1 MVSELQVDSN
11 SLSRE
16 PQNARDPETP
26 TRDAPPMHVILVATQ
41 KGGAGKSTICAHFGA
56 LAERQGKTL
65 LIDADPQGS
74 LTDWYTSRQADT
86 PLLVQADATS
96 IGPILDTAADEG
108 IVWVIIDSAPH
119 NAPLMASLM
128 SRASV
133 TVVPVRPGPFDLK
146 SAGKTLDMAR
156 ALKAPIACII
166 NAAPP
171 ITRENEPSVVAE
183 ARMVLTSMGA
193 PVLAGQVSQRAS
205 FSHALITGQSVTEYD
220 PDGRAAGEIAAM
232 WSAVTKLAETFPRK
246 S

>member
-1 MVSELQVDSN
+1 
-11 SLSRE
+11 
-16 PQNARDPETP
+16 
-26 TRDAPPMHVILVATQ
+26 MHVILVATQ

-56 LAERQGKTL
+56 LAEQHGKTL
-65 LIDADPQGS
+65 LVDADPQGS
-74 LTDWYTSRQADT
+74 LTDWYTSRQAAT

-108 IVWVIIDSAPH
+108 VAWVIIDSAPH

-146 SAGKTLDMAR
+146 AAHKTLDMAR

-220 PDGRAAGEIAAM
+220 PDSRAAAEIAAM